1 MSALRAFRKPEVSV
15 LRQDLLDI
23 QNTSS
28 STTYT
33 VVKLHN
39 TDEREPL
46 PLALHHTP
54 LSITFGVLG
63 VKTHLMPG
71 ALKQEV
77 ILGSLAFVSHPL
89 VLCSPQS
96 SCSVI
101 QQVKKNLYWKVISP
115 SL

>member
-15 LRQDLLDI
+15 LRQDLLDVH
-23 QNTSS
+23 NTSA

-54 LSITFGVLG
+54 LSVTYGVIGL
-63 VKTHLMPG
+63 KSHLMSG
-71 ALKQEV
+71 AKNQEV
-77 ILGSLAFVSHPL
+77 Y
-89 VLCSPQS
+89 
-96 SCSVI
+96 
-101 QQVKKNLYWKVISP
+101 LYIVTF
-115 SL
+115 